1 MLALAAHPPPPP
13 PPARVLTFASEY
25 RFTLSRRS
33 VPAGPLRLQLRNIGE
48 DDHDLRIVGPRGGVR
63 AETGDVRPGRV
74 GEIRTRLS
82 RGRYTLICT
91 VGDHEAHGMRAT
103 LLVTKRPKPRP
114 ARR

>member
-1 MLALAAHPPPPP
+1 
-13 PPARVLTFASEY
+13 VLTFASEY
-25 RFTLSRRS
+25 RFTVSRRS

-63 AETGDVRPGRV
+63 AETGKVRPGRV

-103 LLVTKRPKPRP
+103 LLVTKRLTPRP